1 MLGHF
6 ELERMDSLRTGPY
19 IELKQIAVLLQP
31 RELPSTPVLLDIRSL
46 RVAQTVD
53 LRTTQTARGCRAAT
67 RISMPNPIPASRANY
82 YSETP
87 NAYTSEC
94 LDKGSRALAY
104 STLFQWDEASTPGAH
119 EKNMVAV
126 NCDDGRGQVCQR
138 DTASPDIH
146 KVSKHST

>member
-94 LDKGSRALAY
+94 LDKGSRACLFY
-104 STLFQWDEASTPGAH
+104 SFSMGRSEHTRSTREEH
-119 EKNMVAV
+119 
-126 NCDDGRGQVCQR
+126 GRRQL
-138 DTASPDIH
+138 
-146 KVSKHST
+146 